1 MNDTQARKP
10 RRPSGTAV
18 FIFLCLLPAV
28 IPVLIF
34 TYVPIAQGIV
44 MAFQNYSLFNLNDIR
59 FIGFDNFR
67 TVLQDP
73 SLPTILKNTAY
84 WVFVSL
90 ILQFA
95 IGFLLALLLYRKF
108 PGRGIYQGLI
118 FYSWAMSG
126 FLIGII
132 WRWMFN
138 GQIGVVND
146 LLMKSG
152 LISERIGFLS
162 DPKWAMISVITAN
175 VWYGVAFFA
184 IMLMAAMQSIPEE
197 LFEAADMDGAGW
209 FKKLFH
215 VIVPYILPTII
226 TTSALRVIWIFNF
239 PDIIY
244 AMTNGGPA
252 NSTHILS
259 TFMLDKIVFNGDY
272 GLASAVGV
280 IAIVLLLLYTMFY
293 LFATRASKAGDF

>member
-1 MNDTQARKP
+1 MNNTGVRKP
-10 RRPSGTAV
+10 RLSRTAA
-18 FIFLCLLPAV
+18 FILFCLLPAL
-28 IPVLIF
+28 IPVLVL
-34 TYVPIAQGIV
+34 TYFPILKGIV

-73 SLPTILKNTAY
+73 NLPTILKNTGL
-84 WVFVSL
+84 WVFISL

-95 IGFLLALLLYRKF
+95 IGFLLSLLLYRKF
-108 PGRGIYQGLI
+108 PGRGVYQGLI
-118 FYSWAMSG
+118 YYSWAMSG

-138 GQIGVVND
+138 GQIGVIND
-146 LLMKSG
+146 LLLKAG

-162 DPKWAMISVITAN
+162 DPKWAMFSVIVAN
-175 VWYGVAFFA
+175 IWYGVAFFA
-184 IMLMAAMQSIPEE
+184 IMLTAAMQSIPEE
-197 LFEAADMDGAGW
+197 LFEAADMDGANGLQ
-209 FKKLFH
+209 KMLH
-215 VIVPYILPTII
+215 VIIPYILPTII
-226 TTSALRVIWIFNF
+226 TTTALRVIWIFNF

-259 TFMLDKIVFNGDY
+259 TFMLDKIVFGGDY
-272 GLASAVGV
+272 GLAGAVGV
-280 IAIVLLLLYTMFY
+280 ISIVLLLLYTLFY
-293 LFATRASKAGDF
+293 LFATKASKAGDF

>member
-1 MNDTQARKP
+1 MNNTGVRKP
-10 RRPSGTAV
+10 RLNRTAA
-18 FIFLCLLPAV
+18 FILFCLLPAL
-28 IPVLIF
+28 IPVLVL
-34 TYVPIAQGIV
+34 TYFPILKGIV

-73 SLPTILKNTAY
+73 NLPTILKNTGL
-84 WVFVSL
+84 WVFISL

-95 IGFLLALLLYRKF
+95 IGFLLSLLLYRKF
-108 PGRGIYQGLI
+108 PGRGVYQGLI
-118 FYSWAMSG
+118 YYSWAMSG

-138 GQIGVVND
+138 GQIGVIND
-146 LLMKSG
+146 LLLKTG

-162 DPKWAMISVITAN
+162 DPKWAMFSVIVAN
-175 VWYGVAFFA
+175 IWYGVAFFA
-184 IMLMAAMQSIPEE
+184 IMLTAAMQSIPEE
-197 LFEAADMDGAGW
+197 LFEAADMDGANGLQ
-209 FKKLFH
+209 KMLH
-215 VIVPYILPTII
+215 VIIPYILPTII
-226 TTSALRVIWIFNF
+226 TTTALRVIWIFNF

-259 TFMLDKIVFNGDY
+259 TFMLDKIVFGGDY
-272 GLASAVGV
+272 GLAGAVGV
-280 IAIVLLLLYTMFY
+280 ISIVLLLLYTLFY
-293 LFATRASKAGDF
+293 LFATKASKAGDF

>member
-1 MNDTQARKP
+1 MNNTGVRKP
-10 RRPSGTAV
+10 RLSRTAAFV
-18 FIFLCLLPAV
+18 LFCLLPAL
-28 IPVLIF
+28 IPVLVL
-34 TYVPIAQGIV
+34 TYFPILKGIV

-73 SLPTILKNTAY
+73 NLPTILKNTGL
-84 WVFVSL
+84 WVFISL

-95 IGFLLALLLYRKF
+95 IGFLLSLLLYRKF
-108 PGRGIYQGLI
+108 PGRGVYQGLI
-118 FYSWAMSG
+118 YYSWAMSG

-138 GQIGVVND
+138 GQIGVIND
-146 LLMKSG
+146 LLLKTG

-162 DPKWAMISVITAN
+162 DPKWAMFSVIVAN
-175 VWYGVAFFA
+175 IWYGVAFFA
-184 IMLMAAMQSIPEE
+184 IMLTAAMQSIPEE
-197 LFEAADMDGAGW
+197 LFEAADMDGANGLQ
-209 FKKLFH
+209 KMLH
-215 VIVPYILPTII
+215 VIIPYILPTII
-226 TTSALRVIWIFNF
+226 TTTALRVIWIFNF

-259 TFMLDKIVFNGDY
+259 TFMLDKIVFGGDY
-272 GLASAVGV
+272 GLAGAVGV
-280 IAIVLLLLYTMFY
+280 ISIVLLLLYTLFY
-293 LFATRASKAGDF
+293 LFATKASKAGDF